1 MTKDLPT
8 PDEILAMHEEIEA
21 EYDLKY
27 KGIRATAPKRKLRE
41 NVIEP
46 AKEYDDPWHRAA
58 VLLFGIQSVHVFE
71 DANKRT
77 AWAVTMAYLDEQG
90 LDIELPQHTA
100 VIERIVAKP
109 SKSTRGVRTTSIAS
123 IRTTAKR
130 VNHSTNKKP
139 AERGYRFLSRL
150 IQ

>member
-1 MTKDLPT
+1 MTNDLPT

-27 KGIRATAPKRKLRE
+27 KGVRAAAPKRKLRE

-46 AKEYDDPWHRAA
+46 AEEYDDPWHRAA

-77 AWAVTMAYLDEQG
+77 SWAVTMEYLDEQG
-90 LDIELPQHTA
+90 LDIELPQDTA
-100 VIERIVAKP
+100 VIERIVRRAGLFDTDELAEWLETGEIDE
-109 SKSTRGVRTTSIAS
+109 SKL
-123 IRTTAKR
+123 
-130 VNHSTNKKP
+130 P
-139 AERGYRFLSRL
+139 ER
-150 IQ
+150 